1 MRLQAVLPLNPQ
13 GFDPVAPDLAF
24 NTAVSFVTNT
34 NWQSYGGETTMG
46 HLVQM
51 AGLTVQNFLS
61 AATGMALA
69 IALVRAFARS
79 GATTVGNFWVDMT
92 RSTLYVLLPL
102 SILLALAFVVSGM
115 PQTLQGSVDATTL
128 EGAKQTIAL
137 GPVASQEA
145 IKQLGTNGGGFF
157 NANAAHP
164 FENPNAI
171 SNILSIWSMLL
182 IAAALPFTFGRMVG
196 DTRQGWAL
204 LTAMLAILI
213 AGVVRRLLGGSARQS
228 DPDRARPR
236 SVRRQHGRQ
245 GGPLRRR
252 DVGALRRGHHRP
264 LLRLRQRHAR
274 LVHAARRPRA
284 AAADPARRSAAGRRR
299 LRPLRHAR
307 VRDLTVFVAGLMVG
321 RTPEYLGKKIEAREM
336 KLAMLALLILPLSIL
351 GFTSAAAMLPSALEG
366 LANAGPHGLSEILYA
381 YSSATGNNGSAFAGL
396 TANTPWYNTTLG
408 IAMMLGRF
416 GYIVPMMAIAGSLA
430 GKDQGRRRRPA
441 RSRPIRRC
449 SSRLLVGV
457 ILIMAGLEYFPA
469 LALGPIVEHFLM
481 LAGKT
486 F

>member
-1 MRLQAVLPLNPQ
+1 MPLNPQ
-13 GFDPVAPDLAF
+13 GFDPVSPDLAF

-69 IALVRAFARS
+69 VAFVRAFARS

-92 RSTLYVLLPL
+92 RSTLYVLLPI
-102 SILLALAFVVSGM
+102 SILLALAFAISGI

-128 EGAKQTIAL
+128 EGAKQAIAL

-182 IAAALPFTFGRMVG
+182 IAAALPYTFGRMVG

-204 LTAMLAILI
+204 L
-213 AGVVRRLLGGSARQS
+213 VRHARDPDHRRPCRLLGGSERQS

-245 GGPLRRR
+245 GGSLRSR
-252 DVGALRRGHHRP
+252 DVGALRRGHDRA
-264 LLRLRQRHAR
+264 LVRLRQCHAR
-274 LVHAARRPRA
+274 TRL
-284 AAADPARRSAAGRRR
+284 RRSAA
-299 LRPLRHAR
+299 
-307 VRDLTVFVAGLMVG
+307 
-321 RTPEYLGKKIEAREM
+321 
-336 KLAMLALLILPLSIL
+336 SC
-351 GFTSAAAMLPSALEG
+351 
-366 LANAGPHGLSEILYA
+366 
-381 YSSATGNNGSAFAGL
+381 
-396 TANTPWYNTTLG
+396 
-408 IAMMLGRF
+408 
-416 GYIVPMMAIAGSLA
+416 
-430 GKDQGRRRRPA
+430 
-441 RSRPIRRC
+441 RC
-449 SSRLLVGV
+449 C
-457 ILIMAGLEYFPA
+457 
-469 LALGPIVEHFLM
+469 
-481 LAGKT
+481 
-486 F
+486 